1 MPSVVGESGPELFV
15 PDQPGTIIPNDG
27 LTAPATRPTADE
39 GLKQEVRALREATE
53 EALNR
58 PARAEFTPREFRRGQ
73 EGTQK
78 YQRSKSP
85 RTTRG

>member
-1 MPSVVGESGPELFV
+1 
-15 PDQPGTIIPNDG
+15 
-27 LTAPATRPTADE
+27 
-39 GLKQEVRALREATE
+39 LKQEVRALREATE